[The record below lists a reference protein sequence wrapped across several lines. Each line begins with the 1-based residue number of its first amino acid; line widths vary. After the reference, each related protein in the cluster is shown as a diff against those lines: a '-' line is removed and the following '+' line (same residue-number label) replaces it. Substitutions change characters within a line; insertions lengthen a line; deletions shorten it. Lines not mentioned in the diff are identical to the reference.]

1 MQQAEEPK
9 QTKITG
15 MLVSLLEAQFY
26 FGADSE
32 ITVMVIAQFYS
43 IVNFSSC
50 YTCRTLGWKD
60 TSLVGNHGDILLKD
74 T

>member
-9 QTKITG
+9 RTKITG

-32 ITVMVIAQFYS
+32 ITVMAVAQIQFYS
-43 IVNFSSC
+43 ELFKLL
-50 YTCRTLGWKD
+50 YLQD
-60 TSLVGNHGDILLKD
+60 TGMEGHFTGRESW
-74 T
+74 